1 MVNNFKK
8 IFKNDEGMSLVEVM
22 IAGSIGVAI
31 FFFVQQSLVRVQKTQ
46 AKIERR
52 AELYTIKE
60 SLRMWLTDIR
70 AWENNPESE
79 VPKAS
84 NISGFYFY
92 PNPRAKL
99 QPLTMTLE
107 EHSLMESRLKIPAN
121 EKFKCPKDFLNC
133 RIIVFNYRGKR
144 LDPENDVIPG
154 SHFKAVIGFMT
165 PDDEISRAYIPEFK
179 VMFVDTTD
187 DDETSLRSRL
197 SYINAGGYYKPG
209 GKNQAIVGPDGQIV
223 DSISRKNC
231 FLKFQS
237 NYKDVGSLAFDLCK
251 SATSSAPFECYK
263 TMVDQYKE
271 KTAVAMITCTG
282 AVNGQ
287 PQKCF
292 KEAQRKFG
300 GNSVNTAIL
309 CSAAK
314 NMQPIECLAW
324 VEDKLGRDSDDPN
337 RYKICSRSQD
347 STPGECYADL
357 IKKDATYGNYAQ
369 YLCPHHK

>member
-1 MVNNFKK
+1 MT
-8 IFKNDEGMSLVEVM
+8 LVEVM
-22 IAGSIGVAI
+22 VAGSIGIGI

-70 AWENNPESE
+70 AWENNPNSE

-84 NISGFYFY
+84 NLSGFYFY

-99 QPLTMTLE
+99 QPLTMTLN
-107 EHSLMESRLKIPAN
+107 EHSQMESRLNIPADK
-121 EKFKCPKDFLNC
+121 KFRCPKDFLNC
-133 RIIVFNYRGKR
+133 RIILFNYRGKR
-144 LDPENDVIPG
+144 LDPENDVVSK
-154 SHFKAVIGFMT
+154 SHFKAVIGFVT
-165 PDDEISRAYIPEFK
+165 PDDEISRAYMPEFK

-187 DDETSLRSRL
+187 DDETSLRTRL
-197 SYINAGGYYKPG
+197 SYINTGGYYRPG
-209 GKNQAIVGPDGQIV
+209 GKNQAIVGSNGEIV

-237 NYKDVGSLAFDLCK
+237 NDKEIGSLAFDLCR
-251 SATSSAPFECYK
+251 SATSSAPVECYQ

-271 KTAVAMITCTG
+271 KTAIAMITCTG

-287 PQKCF
+287 PQRCF
-292 KEAQRKFG
+292 KEAKEKFNG
-300 GNSVNTAIL
+300 SSVNTAIL

-314 NMQPIECLAW
+314 NKQPIECLEW
-324 VEDKLGRDSDDPN
+324 IEKKLGRDSDDLK
-337 RYKICSRSQD
+337 RFKICSRSQD
-347 STPGECYADL
+347 STPGECYAEL
-357 IKKDATYGNYAQ
+357 IMKNSSYGRFAE

>member
-1 MVNNFKK
+1 
-8 IFKNDEGMSLVEVM
+8 MSLVEVM

-52 AELYTIKE
+52 AELYEAKE
-60 SLRMWLTDIR
+60 SLKAWLTDIR
-70 AWENNPESE
+70 AWENNPESDI
-79 VPKAS
+79 PRS
-84 NISGFYFY
+84 NNISAFYYY
-92 PNPRAKL
+92 PNPRAQL
-99 QPLTMTLE
+99 QPLTMSLS
-107 EHSLMESRLKIPAN
+107 EHSLVETKLKINPKD
-121 EKFKCPKDFLNC
+121 KFKCPAEFSNC
-133 RIIVFNYRGKR
+133 RIILFNYKGKK

-154 SHFKAVIGFMT
+154 SHFKAVIGFVT
-165 PDDEISRAYIPEFK
+165 PDDEISRAFIPEFK

-197 SYINAGGYYKPG
+197 SYINATGYYRPG
-209 GKNQAIVGPDGQIV
+209 GKNQAIIGPDGEFV

-237 NYKDVGSLAFDLCK
+237 NYKDVGSLAFDLCRN
-251 SATSSAPFECYK
+251 ATSNAPFECYK
-263 TMVDQYKE
+263 TMVEEYKE
-271 KTAVAMITCTG
+271 KTSVAMITCSG
-282 AVNGQ
+282 AVNGM

-292 KEAQRKFG
+292 KQADKMFQG
-300 GNSVNTAIL
+300 GAVNTAIL

-314 NMQPIECLAW
+314 NLQPIKCMEFI
-324 VEDKLGRDSDDPN
+324 EEKLGRHGSDPI
-337 RYKICSRSQD
+337 RFKVCSRAQD

-357 IKKDATYGNYAQ
+357 SKKDAAYANYAQ